1 MTEGK
6 KKNGRFQL
14 IALFL
19 MLICLPAVSWYYL
32 RSGLDYR
39 IATME
44 ELQELGE
51 LSGFEIKIDSQNV
64 FKPSDLKGNV
74 IVAAFIKPQ
83 DSALGEQFGGTLQKL
98 RDQFKDTERVKFLL
112 HDLAGNQGNL
122 SQFADQYLLSNQ
134 ENVQLLSSTSAQMAA
149 LAKDNYRLPEATQ
162 ENLSENPYLVLV
174 DTSSVIRNYYDVREL
189 AQVQKLVGHITHIM
203 PPTPKK
209 DIILKREKEK

>member
-32 RSGLDYR
+32 KTGLDYR
-39 IATME
+39 ISTME
-44 ELQELGE
+44 ELQDLGE
-51 LSGFEIKIDSQNV
+51 LSDFEIALDTQNV
-64 FKPSDLKGNV
+64 FRPTDLRGNV
-74 IVAAFIKPQ
+74 IVAAFVRPQ
-83 DSALGEQFGGTLQKL
+83 GSDIGKQYGGTLQKL
-98 RDQFKDTERVKFLL
+98 QDQFKDTDRVKFLL
-112 HDLAGNQGNL
+112 HDLDGNQTKLN
-122 SQFADQYLLSNQ
+122 SFAEQYQLSNQ
-134 ENVQLLSSTSAQMAA
+134 ENVHLLSSTPAQMNA
-149 LAKDNYRLPEATQ
+149 LAKDNYRLPEVAQ
-162 ENLSENPYLVLV
+162 ANLAENPYLVLV

-189 AQVQKLVGHITHIM
+189 AQVQKMVGHITHIM